1 MFRLP
6 VAISCAIALSFTLQP
21 RAASAQQD
29 LLPPPL
35 EAPEAP
41 LDEFAGTMTGAQLG
55 ELIKR
60 IDPNAVTR
68 GNSYVFM
75 VNERAMNVIYD
86 ENADRMR
93 IITAIVPIEGIPP
106 ELLMRTLQANFD
118 AVLDARYAIGSGQL
132 WSVFVHP
139 LSSLTNKDFLSGIA
153 QTAVAAQTFG
163 TTFTSGVFVFGGGD
177 SENLHQDLLR
187 QLEDASRGDDRGI

>member
-6 VAISCAIALSFTLQP
+6 LAVFGTLLALSAITLTP
-21 RAASAQQD
+21 AKAQED
-29 LLPPPL
+29 LPPPL
-35 EAPEAP
+35 ELPQDTLPGA
-41 LDEFAGTMTGAQLG
+41 MTGERLG

-60 IDPNAVTR
+60 IDPNSVMR
-68 GNSYVFM
+68 GNSHVLM
-75 VNERAMNVIYD
+75 VNGRALNVIYD

-93 IITAIVPIEGIPP
+93 IITAIVAVEGIPP

-118 AVLDARYAIGSGQL
+118 AVLDARYAIGSGQV
-132 WSVFVHP
+132 WSIFVHP
-139 LSSLTNKDFLSGIA
+139 LSTLTDQDFLSGMA

-177 SENLHQDLLR
+177 SGNLHEDLLK
-187 QLEDASRGDDRGI
+187 QLENASRGDDRGI